1 MKIMMV
7 ITGMQSGGAERVM
20 ATLCNEL
27 SKNHS
32 VRLLIMKSDNSDYKL
47 LDRVEVCAGNVEN
60 KNLFKCVAFTSR
72 QMKQWKPDVVLSFMT
87 KSNIIA
93 LCAKKS
99 AGCNA
104 PVVIAERADPHFAG
118 KIFKIIR
125 KFLYPFAD
133 GFVFQTKQA
142 QDYYRNM
149 IKNKNNIILKNPL
162 NPDFK
167 AVPYEG
173 KRVKKIVTMGRL
185 ANGKNQK
192 LLISA
197 FGKIADKYPD
207 YKVEIYGDGP
217 LRKELEAYISEL
229 GLEKQVFLMGRKNN
243 VQEYIADGEI
253 FVLPSNSEGM
263 PNALLEAMALG
274 LACIAT
280 DCPIGGP
287 AMIIKNNENGI
298 LLPMND
304 ADKMAEA
311 MEKLIENKT
320 LALSMGEKA
329 KNIVN
334 EYNATTVCKQ
344 WEEYLVKVANKQ
356 KEE

>member
-1 MKIMMV
+1 MV

-20 ATLCNEL
+20 ATLCNGL
-27 SKNHS
+27 SNNHS
-32 VRLLIMKSDNSDYKL
+32 VRLLIMKSAESDYRLSDK
-47 LDRVEVCAGNVEN
+47 VEVCAGNIEN
-60 KNLFKCVAFTSR
+60 KNLFKCVSFTVK
-72 QMKQWKPDVVLSFMT
+72 QMKQWKPDIVLSFMT

-99 AGCNA
+99 AGCDA
-104 PVVIAERADPHFAG
+104 PVVIAERANPYYAG
-118 KIFKIIR
+118 KIFKLMR
-125 KFLYPFAD
+125 KFLYPTAD

-142 QDYYRNM
+142 QDYYKDI
-149 IKNKNNIILKNPL
+149 IKNKSNIILKNPL

-167 AVPYEG
+167 AVSYEG
-173 KRVKKIVTMGRL
+173 ERVKKIVTMGRL
-185 ANGKNQK
+185 SVEKNQK

-197 FGKIADKYPD
+197 FSKISDKYPD
-207 YKVEIYGDGP
+207 YRVEIYGDGP
-217 LRKELEAYISEL
+217 LRKELEDYINQL
-229 GLEKQVFLMGRKNN
+229 GLEKQVLLMGRKNG
-243 VQEYIADGEI
+243 VQQYIADGEI

-263 PNALLEAMALG
+263 PNALLEGMALG

-304 ADKMAEA
+304 VDKLAEA
-311 MEKLIENKT
+311 MEKLIENKP

-334 EYNATTVCKQ
+334 EYNAVTVCKQ
-344 WEEYLVKVANKQ
+344 WEEYLVEVANKQ